1 MVPGAPPLW
10 TVSGPRVLICTSADA
25 QRRRHPVTLF
35 ITETTGALG
44 PDLCATLRALDG
56 LSRAKT
62 STDYTT
68 YGTARSSPH
77 RFYAH
82 HSAAISAAIVF
93 ADART
98 IDAAAAHM
106 SWLVSVGVTP

>member
-1 MVPGAPPLW
+1 MVN
-10 TVSGPRVLICTSADA
+10 CTRGNDS
-25 QRRRHPVTLF
+25 QRERLRSYTP
-35 ITETTGALG
+35 ITH
-44 PDLCATLRALDG
+44 ATLRALDG

-62 STDYTT
+62 STDYTA